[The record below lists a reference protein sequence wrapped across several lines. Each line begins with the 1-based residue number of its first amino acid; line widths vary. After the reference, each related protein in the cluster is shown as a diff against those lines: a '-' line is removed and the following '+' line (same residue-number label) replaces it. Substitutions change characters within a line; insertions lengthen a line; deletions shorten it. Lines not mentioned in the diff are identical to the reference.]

1 MSAKTEYDKLMDHE
15 YDGIREYDNPLP
27 SWWSGI
33 FILSIVFA
41 VGYWIYYH
49 AGGPGLS
56 ETQEYEAEVKAV
68 LALQAKAAAKS
79 GPVSNDVL
87 AALTKDSGEMDK
99 AKTIF
104 ATRCLACHGP
114 KGQGLVGPNLT
125 DNFQVHGSTRSDI
138 YKTIR
143 DGVPAK
149 GMQAWGKLLK
159 PDELKRIAAF
169 VGTLRGTNV
178 AGGKKAEGAKVE
190 SF

>member
-41 VGYWIYYH
+41 VGYWIYFH
-49 AGGPGLS
+49 MGGPGLS
-56 ETQEYEAEVKAV
+56 EIEEYEAEVKVVA
-68 LALQAKAAAKS
+68 ALKAKAAAKA

-87 AALTKDSGEMDK
+87 AALTQDSAAMEQAK
-99 AKTIF
+99 AIF

-114 KGQGLVGPNLT
+114 QGQGLVGPNLT
-125 DNFQVHGSTRSDI
+125 DDFQVHGSTRADI
-138 YKTIR
+138 YVTIR

-159 PDELKRIAAF
+159 PDELKQIAAYI
-169 VGTLRGTNV
+169 GTLRGTNV
-178 AGGKKAEGAKVE
+178 AGGKKAEGEKVQP
-190 SF
+190 F